1 MIFIAVFFF
10 SPLSF
15 MGDSHEQEHYEWIL
29 STHGRYCGCFGR
41 FGLEWFVMS
50 GEIVEQGGALKSVKK
65 PLS

>member
-1 MIFIAVFFF
+1 
-10 SPLSF
+10 

-50 GEIVEQGGALKSVKK
+50 EEIVEQGGALRSVKK
-65 PLS
+65 PLT